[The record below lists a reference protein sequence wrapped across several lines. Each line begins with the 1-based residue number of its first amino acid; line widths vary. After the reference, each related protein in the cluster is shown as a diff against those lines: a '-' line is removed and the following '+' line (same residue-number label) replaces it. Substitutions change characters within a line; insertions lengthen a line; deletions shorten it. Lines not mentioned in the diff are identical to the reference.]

1 MFMLAALVL
10 QPTNMSAL
18 PGIAYESTF
27 RSDQDL
33 EFGIFIGFDV
43 VWNAYLPKDAV

>member
-1 MFMLAALVL
+1 MFMLAALMF
-10 QPTNMSAL
+10 QPNNMSVL

-33 EFGIFIGFDV
+33 EFGISVGFEV
-43 VWNAYLPKDAV
+43 MCGMLIC

>member
-1 MFMLAALVL
+1 MFMLAALIF
-10 QPTNMSAL
+10 QPNNISAL

-33 EFGIFIGFDV
+33 EFGIFFGFEV
-43 VWNAYLPKDAV
+43 MC